1 MNNNFHVQR
10 QYVPTFRYSQK
21 KLEEGT
27 KTVVSTTS
35 DISKR
40 VHRKQ
45 MGKQTHLIHL
55 LKIGGRV
62 LTICS
67 SICSEIKHYQYTVSK
82 LEKLFFC
89 IVDDNSYYYMTSD
102 NVFF

>member
-1 MNNNFHVQR
+1 
-10 QYVPTFRYSQK
+10 
-21 KLEEGT
+21 
-27 KTVVSTTS
+27 
-35 DISKR
+35 
-40 VHRKQ
+40 